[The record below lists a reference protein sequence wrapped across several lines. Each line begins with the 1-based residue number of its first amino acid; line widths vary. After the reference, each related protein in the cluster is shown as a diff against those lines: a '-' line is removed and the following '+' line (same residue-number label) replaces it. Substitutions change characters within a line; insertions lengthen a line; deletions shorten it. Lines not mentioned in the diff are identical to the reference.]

1 MDGGA
6 MRRGAGCQRRHW
18 NLRRS
23 PLLEARFG
31 PSDSPLAETTP
42 RRELFIEA
50 GVKSLEGPPAAQ
62 IPDVANRKAGISFGR
77 VRPPGVVFRP
87 GYFPGRPRARKRRG
101 GRRLINSLQ
110 RLRGIAQAASRSEK
124 PEASHRMG
132 TIIDPSLGT
141 QVGRDDGEGA
151 DAIFFVAST
160 CSKGVRGRS
169 RGRSARRK
177 RWGLP
182 DARQASLRKFRR
194 HAGVA
199 LVFC

>member
-1 MDGGA
+1 
-6 MRRGAGCQRRHW
+6 MRSGAGCQRRHLS
-18 NLRRS
+18 LRWS

-42 RRELFIEA
+42 RRELFLSKLGSRASRDLPRRRSPTSRIERPA
-50 GVKSLEGPPAAQ
+50 YLSAAFGPRQ
-62 IPDVANRKAGISFGR
+62 
-77 VRPPGVVFRP
+77 GVVFRP

-101 GRRLINSLQ
+101 GRRLIHSLQ